1 MTVTPPSTTST
12 PAGEVTS
19 SLPRPR
25 GVIGQGGG
33 STTSTPYGSRAPSAL
48 TPIQIQRMEAESGNE
63 QMMQLI
69 PDQNYL
75 QERADQMS
83 QVEENIVEL
92 GTIFNKLAVMV
103 NEHKD
108 MVQRIED
115 NAEEANTSIQDS
127 LFQLTSTLESLR
139 TNRALA
145 MKISGVLILFV
156 ILFVTVFA

>member
-1 MTVTPPSTTST
+1 
-12 PAGEVTS
+12 
-19 SLPRPR
+19 
-25 GVIGQGGG
+25 
-33 STTSTPYGSRAPSAL
+33 
-48 TPIQIQRMEAESGNE
+48 
-63 QMMQLI
+63 
-69 PDQNYL
+69 
-75 QERADQMS
+75 
-83 QVEENIVEL
+83 
-92 GTIFNKLAVMV
+92 MV

>member
-1 MTVTPPSTTST
+1 
-12 PAGEVTS
+12 
-19 SLPRPR
+19 
-25 GVIGQGGG
+25 
-33 STTSTPYGSRAPSAL
+33 
-48 TPIQIQRMEAESGNE
+48 
-63 QMMQLI
+63 
-69 PDQNYL
+69 
-75 QERADQMS
+75 
-83 QVEENIVEL
+83 
-92 GTIFNKLAVMV
+92 MV

-145 MKISGVLILFV
+145 MKISGILILFV